1 MPRVREMDVVHT
13 HYTLH
18 VITDFFL
25 RRIKSSVLTTTI
37 VLHEKDVELRVESS
51 YHNVKVLKLRVK
63 SFTPQGE
70 RSS

>member
-1 MPRVREMDVVHT
+1 MYARGKRNGCCSHT

-37 VLHEKDVELRVESS
+37 VLHEKDVVLRRS
-51 YHNVKVLKLRVK
+51 YHNVKVFETK
-63 SFTPQGE
+63 S
-70 RSS
+70 

>member
-37 VLHEKDVELRVESS
+37 VLHEKDVVLRRS
-51 YHNVKVLKLRVK
+51 YHNVKVFETK
-63 SFTPQGE
+63 S
-70 RSS
+70 